1 MNFEIGKQYIVSVS
15 ENGII
20 PIEEFSNERYF
31 DIEYDSID
39 FLTDEEKI
47 VIINDVLDKIRAEI
61 ADIYCGQ
68 YCENPSTADSV
79 REMALEIIDKYKE
92 ESEEEADNERV

>member
-31 DIEYDSID
+31 DIEHDSID

-47 VIINDVLDKIRAEI
+47 VIINAVLAKVRAEI
-61 ADIYCGQ
+61 EHLTYYWCEVNPRTVIADVLQ
-68 YCENPSTADSV
+68 
-79 REMALEIIDKYKE
+79 IIDKYTVE
-92 ESEEEADNERV
+92 EGNKK